1 MVLYES
7 LLIASQLL
15 LSAYPLLIKLVDA
28 SVLFQ
33 TGLRMLIY
41 TLLATVAANATG
53 TPILLGTLFS
63 YESIYTGLIN
73 LLHVGSSYT
82 AFDQLAS
89 GNAIALFY
97 TYPIW
102 NILAAAIYLKETIP
116 ISSLPWIGLALLGT
130 ILLAQPSPH
139 NWTVIGVIAALVAA
153 LTETAIYV
161 WFKKD
166 KNDKNEV
173 EEKDKK
179 EEKEPWTKMI
189 QMFGSSGLIWII
201 GVVALLSLG
210 FLHSKVFRISPNG
223 LISIVVFNALIGFVG
238 YALRFYLIPKVSTIV
253 FSALSFVGVVAAY
266 GLGWVFMNEVPTIVQ
281 ALGAVAIIVAN
292 TVLLRREVV

>member
-1 MVLYES
+1 M
-7 LLIASQLL
+7 
-15 LSAYPLLIKLVDA
+15 
-28 SVLFQ
+28 
-33 TGLRMLIY
+33 
-41 TLLATVAANATG
+41 
-53 TPILLGTLFS
+53 
-63 YESIYTGLIN
+63 IN

-223 LISIVVFNALIGFVG
+223 LFSIVVFNALIGFVG